1 LQEGG
6 VVIRPPKRFLDRAKS
21 NLRRYQKLLESAKAR
36 DIGESDTVLIVT
48 DFLADV
54 LGYNKYSEITAEFV
68 IRSTFCDLAIKT
80 NGQLRFLIEVKAIGT
95 ELRENHL
102 RQAVDYGA
110 NQGAEWVLL
119 TNGADWRAHR
129 IRFEQPISHDLVFDI
144 DLLDRACKT
153 SDLLELLYLISR
165 EALSG
170 SEIDR
175 YWRQKEAT
183 NRFIVT
189 QLLLSPP
196 VLGTLRRELRRLA
209 PGLRIS
215 EDDLATLLQLE
226 VLKRDALEGD
236 KADAAAKRVR
246 RAVRKRERERT
257 ADIESL
263 GRPSVATAS
272 TVAPIAADPVG
283 AR

>member
-1 LQEGG
+1 M
-6 VVIRPPKRFLDRAKS
+6 IRPSKRFLDRAKT
-21 NLRRYQKLLESAKAR
+21 NFRRYQKVLQAAKAR

-48 DFLADV
+48 DFLAEV
-54 LGYNKYSEITAEFV
+54 LGYDKYSEITAEFV

-119 TNGADWRAHR
+119 TNGTDWRAYR
-129 IRFEQPISHDLVFDI
+129 IRFEQPISHDLVFDV
-144 DLLDRACKT
+144 DLLDPECKT
-153 SDLLELLYLISR
+153 ADILQMLYLISR
-165 EALSG
+165 EALG
-170 SEIDR
+170 GAQIDQ

-183 NRFIVT
+183 NRFVIT
-189 QLLLSPP
+189 QVLLSPP
-196 VLGTLRRELRRLA
+196 VLGPLRRELRRLA

-215 EDDLATLLQLE
+215 EEDLATLLQLE

-236 KADAAAKRVR
+236 KAEAAAKRVR
-246 RAVRKRERERT
+246 RAGRKRERERAAEETSEGQVRPAAT
-257 ADIESL
+257 AP
-263 GRPSVATAS
+263 PSVAPMTGK
-272 TVAPIAADPVG
+272 PVG
-283 AR
+283 AH